1 MTIATFWTTWV
12 EREWPGW
19 KRPFLLIALTTLLTV
34 LWALFVR
41 ASFGVN
47 TSLQSL
53 AQLGFNPY
61 FFGVAAQELLIPLGL
76 VYLFSRMPLFRRVVT
91 NGVAAADLTPLLGA
105 LLLIQG
111 LAFLYRFGLISLI
124 HEQTTLG
131 FLLVV
136 IAALLGGWR
145 VGLAV
150 GLLTMFAI
158 GLIDY
163 AGFGGREV
171 FSVSEY
177 VEYAVLKYMGAV
189 TAVWAGLVVG
199 FVADGLGEERF
210 RPLVALGATFAVEV
224 GAFVLIFFTV
234 GYTDGHVERL
244 IPSVA
249 ISLVGMSAFLLMVR
263 AVQDDENRRR
273 AEVAQ
278 LELAQTNLKLT
289 QTQLA
294 LAQAELRALQ
304 AQINPHFFFNSLNTI
319 RYFIRTEPD
328 VARSL
333 LIKLSEIFQRALSA
347 GETVALREEISHV
360 EAYLALEK
368 ARLDDR
374 LQIVWT
380 NLAKNLLD
388 HPIPT
393 LILQPIVENAVIHG
407 VGKKTEG
414 GIVHIVITRLGEDLL
429 LQVEDDGP
437 GFDVARWR
445 RGPQPGEEPEPA
457 RTDTGTMIPGI
468 PAPSIGL
475 RNVDERLRLL
485 YGEPYRL
492 TIESELGQGT
502 RVMIR
507 VPLKQPE
514 SVRSK

>member
-1 MTIATFWTTWV
+1 MTTANALTLWV

-19 KRPFLLIALTTLLTV
+19 KRPFFLITLTTLLTF

-41 ASFGVN
+41 ASYQTV
-47 TSLQSL
+47 TSWQSL
-53 AQLGFNPY
+53 KLFGFNPY
-61 FFGVAAQELLIPLGL
+61 FFGVAAQEIIIPLGL
-76 VYLFSRMPLFRRVVT
+76 IYFFSRTPLFRRVVVSRS
-91 NGVAAADLTPLLGA
+91 VAADDFLPLLGA

-124 HEQTTLG
+124 NEQATLG

-145 VGLAV
+145 VGLGV
-150 GLLTMFAI
+150 GLLTMLAI
-158 GLIDY
+158 GLVEY
-163 AGFGGREV
+163 VGFGEREAYA
-171 FSVSEY
+171 VSEY
-177 VEYAVLKYMGAV
+177 IEYFVLKYMAAI
-189 TAVWAGLVVG
+189 TAVWVGLAVG
-199 FVADGLGEERF
+199 FVAEQLGEKRF
-210 RPLVALGATFAVEV
+210 QPSVALGSALAAEV
-224 GAFVLIFFTV
+224 GAFIFLFLTL
-234 GYTDGHVERL
+234 GYFDYYVERFIPNAAMAL
-244 IPSVA
+244 I
-249 ISLVGMSAFLLMVR
+249 GMSAFLLMVR
-263 AVQDDENRRR
+263 AVQDEENRRR
-273 AEVAQ
+273 AEAAQ
-278 LELAQTNLKLT
+278 LELAQTNLTLT

-319 RYFIRTEPD
+319 RYFIRTDPD

-360 EAYLALEK
+360 EAYLTLEK
-368 ARLDDR
+368 ARLDER

-393 LILQPIVENAVIHG
+393 LVLQPIVENAVIHG

-414 GIVHIVITRLGEDLL
+414 GIVHIVITRVGEDLL

-457 RTDTGTMIPGI
+457 RTDTGTMIPGV

-492 TIESELGQGT
+492 TIESEPGQGT

-507 VPLKQPE
+507 VPLKRE
-514 SVRSK
+514 

>member
-1 MTIATFWTTWV
+1 MTTANSLTTWV
-12 EREWPGW
+12 RRDWLGW
-19 KRPFLLIALTTLLTV
+19 KRPFFLITLTTLLTF

-41 ASFGVN
+41 ASYGT
-47 TSLQSL
+47 TSSWQSL
-53 AQLGFNPY
+53 KLLGFNPY
-61 FFGVAAQELLIPLGL
+61 YVGIAAQELIIPLVL
-76 VYLFSRMPLFRRVVT
+76 VYFFSRTPLFRRVVT
-91 NGVAAADLTPLLGA
+91 SHSVAADDFLPLLGA
-105 LLLIQG
+105 LLLIQA

-124 HEQTTLG
+124 HEQATLG

-145 VGLAV
+145 VGLGV
-150 GLLTMFAI
+150 GLLTMLAI
-158 GLIDY
+158 GLVEYMGFNGRDVY
-163 AGFGGREV
+163 A
-171 FSVSEY
+171 VSEY
-177 VEYAVLKYMGAV
+177 VEYFVLKYMGAI
-189 TAVWAGLVVG
+189 TAVWVGLVVG
-199 FVADGLGEERF
+199 FVAEQLGEQRF
-210 RPLVALGATFAVEV
+210 RPLVALGAALAAELA
-224 GAFVLIFFTV
+224 AFGFLFLTLDYFD
-234 GYTDGHVERL
+234 YYVERF
-244 IPSVA
+244 IPGTAMTV
-249 ISLVGMSAFLLMVR
+249 VGMAAFLLMVR
-263 AVQDDENRRR
+263 TVQDEENRRR
-273 AEVAQ
+273 AEAAQ
-278 LELAQTNLKLT
+278 LELAQTNLTLT

-319 RYFIRTEPD
+319 RYFIRTDPD

-368 ARLDDR
+368 ARLDER
-374 LQIVWT
+374 LQVVWT

-393 LILQPIVENAVIHG
+393 LVLQPIVENAVIHG
-407 VGKKTEG
+407 VSKKTEG
-414 GIVHIVITRLGEDLL
+414 GVVHIVITRVGEELL

-492 TIESELGQGT
+492 AIESEPGQGT

-507 VPLKQPE
+507 VPLKRPE
-514 SVRSK
+514 SA